1 MLYKKD
7 NRKTNFLSTKLK
19 NILGYIFAVACSLTN
34 IVMFFCFCLFSYQLD
49 ERSEAGPGKKKRKK
63 SRLLPRWV
71 IFYLEFYL
79 NIDVQFSLMQALFSN
94 NIKNSFLKHS
104 AK

>member
-34 IVMFFCFCLFSYQLD
+34 IVMFFVFVFFPISWTSVLKRVL
-49 ERSEAGPGKKKRKK
+49 ERKK
-63 SRLLPRWV
+63 EKNPGC
-71 IFYLEFYL
+71 
-79 NIDVQFSLMQALFSN
+79 SLGELFF
-94 NIKNSFLKHS
+94 I
-104 AK
+104 